1 MSIVRWSDNYATGIG
16 KIDDQHQTL
25 FKAVN
30 QLHEAFKS
38 GAAKDQIGIAIEFLV
53 RYTVEHFRDEEGFM
67 EKYGYDG
74 LAAHRAE
81 HQLLL
86 SEVSAFSEKFRK
98 APDSVRPMEV
108 ARFLGDW
115 LTHHINQVD
124 MKYASFLKE
133 KGLK

>member
-1 MSIVRWSDNYATGIG
+1 MSIVRWNDNYATGIAR
-16 KIDDQHQTL
+16 IDEQHQTL

-30 QLHEAFKS
+30 ELHDAFKA
-38 GAAKDQIGIAIEFLV
+38 GAATAQIGKAIEFLV
-53 RYTVEHFRDEEGFM
+53 RYTVEHFRDEEAFM
-67 EKYGYDG
+67 ERHGYAG
-74 LAAHRAE
+74 LAVHRGE

-86 SEVSAFSEKFRK
+86 EEVKAFHSKFEK

-124 MKYASFLKE
+124 MKYAASLKG
-133 KGLK
+133 KDAK